1 MEGKP
6 RYGPVRCGLAAPG
19 SRFSHPK
26 TTGDLFMEASVSIL
40 FTPDILARAAEA
52 FGLQGEPRKLGDFE
66 NYLFELEDREGDPAI
81 LRLTHSSHR
90 SAEQVEEELRWLRHL
105 AASGLEADVAACE
118 PALSGEWVV
127 PLEAADG
134 SRFYASRFRKA
145 PGARAA
151 AGPDGWDPALV
162 REWGAVT
169 GRLHR
174 ASASYE
180 AHHPRHHW
188 HEEELTVSRGQYLAG
203 EPELLDRFEE
213 VLEELRRLP
222 LADDSYG
229 LIHGDIH
236 QGNFHAHEGKLTVF
250 DFDDAEYNWFVHDLA
265 IPLYYALGGA
275 AVQQL
280 PEVEREAYAAA
291 FFQPF
296 YEGYAS
302 EHELDLDW
310 LDRIG
315 LFMRMRDLVLYTVLA
330 KKLDESEKVGR
341 MADWIAEIRARIVA
355 GEPISKLDFR
365 ALAAEAAGQP
375 APAAKAASERRD

>member
-1 MEGKP
+1 
-6 RYGPVRCGLAAPG
+6 
-19 SRFSHPK
+19 
-26 TTGDLFMEASVSIL
+26 MEASVSIL
-40 FTPDILARAAEA
+40 FTADILARAAEA
-52 FGLQGEPRKLGDFE
+52 FGLSGEPAKLGDFE
-66 NYLFELEDREGDPAI
+66 NYLFELQDHSGEPAI

-90 SAEQVEEELRWLRHL
+90 SAAQLEEELRWLRHL
-105 AASGLEADVAACE
+105 AASDLAADVAACV

-134 SRFYASRFRKA
+134 SEFFASRFRKA

-151 AGPDGWDPALV
+151 AGPDGWNPALV

-180 AHHPRHHW
+180 AVQPRQHW
-188 HEEELTVSRGQYLAG
+188 QEEELTANRGHYLAG
-203 EPELLDRFEE
+203 EPELLSRFDAVFEE
-213 VLEELRRLP
+213 LERLP
-222 LADDSYG
+222 RSDSSYG

-236 QGNFHAHEGKLTVF
+236 HGNFHAHEGKLTVF

-265 IPLYYALGGA
+265 IPLYYALSGA

-280 PEVEREAYAAA
+280 PEDEREAYAAA
-291 FFQPF
+291 FFRPF

-310 LDRIG
+310 LERVG

-365 ALAAEAAGQP
+365 ALAGEAA
-375 APAAKAASERRD
+375 AASPEAAFFAEILERESN